1 MLTSY
6 KATLCCKERCFTFLL
21 LLSVSGEYSC
31 LTVDMTFKRQIAYY
45 LFTIY
50 FPTVIIV
57 FSSWMSFWLD
67 HKSVRIA
74 CDISILDY

>member
-1 MLTSY
+1 MLRQRERKRFLCSTSIHPF
-6 KATLCCKERCFTFLL
+6 ASF
-21 LLSVSGEYSC
+21 VSGEYSC

-67 HKSVRIA
+67 HKSVRVA
-74 CDISILDY
+74 CHTG

>member
-1 MLTSY
+1 MFDAVKREMNESHLPY
-6 KATLCCKERCFTFLL
+6 IP
-21 LLSVSGEYSC
+21 GEYSC

-67 HKSVRIA
+67 HKSVSEDRMRHFHTGY
-74 CDISILDY
+74 SIWWC

>member
-1 MLTSY
+1 M
-6 KATLCCKERCFTFLL
+6 
-21 LLSVSGEYSC
+21 SVSGEYSC

-74 CDISILDY
+74 CDISIQDDSYDY

>member
-1 MLTSY
+1 MPSF
-6 KATLCCKERCFTFLL
+6 A
-21 LLSVSGEYSC
+21 GEYSC

-67 HKSVRIA
+67 HKSVRVLLWNSAWHGI
-74 CDISILDY
+74 

>member
-1 MLTSY
+1 MDVINESS
-6 KATLCCKERCFTFLL
+6 
-21 LLSVSGEYSC
+21 LSPYFVSGEYSC

-67 HKSVRIA
+67 HKSVRVA
-74 CDISILDY
+74 SIMIME

>member
-1 MLTSY
+1 M
-6 KATLCCKERCFTFLL
+6 
-21 LLSVSGEYSC
+21 VSGEYSS

-67 HKSVRIA
+67 HKSVRVAIRS
-74 CDISILDY
+74 DSSGRGSRLG